1 MERGTYMTSQ
11 HRPIIIGVAGGSGSG
26 KTTVCNKIYDY
37 FSGKSIAMI
46 EHDSYYRDQSD
57 ISFEERLKTNYDH
70 PFAFDT
76 DLLVEHLKKLQNN
89 EDIEVPVYDYSR
101 HTRSDQTIHVKSRD
115 VIIVE
120 GILILEDERLR
131 DLMDIKIYVDTTAD
145 LRIIRR
151 IQRDMQERGR
161 SLDSVIDQY
170 LSVVREMHEQ
180 FVEPSKK
187 YANIIIP
194 EGGHNQVAIDLVIAK
209 IRMIFHERG
218 IENGTESNKL

>member
-1 MERGTYMTSQ
+1 MTSQ

-218 IENGTESNKL
+218 IENGIKSNKL

>member
-1 MERGTYMTSQ
+1 MNLKQ
-11 HRPIIIGVAGGSGSG
+11 KPVIIGVAGGSGSG

-57 ISFEERLKTNYDH
+57 LTFEERLKTNYDH
-70 PFAFDT
+70 PLAFDT
-76 DLLVEHLKKLQNN
+76 DLLVEQLTQLANH
-89 EDIEVPVYDYSR
+89 ESIEVPVYDYAN
-101 HTRSDQTIHVKSRD
+101 HTRGSETICVEPRE
-115 VIIVE
+115 VIIIE
-120 GILILEDERLR
+120 GILILEDKRLR
-131 DLMDIKIYVDTTAD
+131 DLMDIKIYVDTADD

-151 IQRDMQERGR
+151 IERDMKERGR
-161 SLDSVIDQY
+161 SLDSIIHQY

-187 YANIIIP
+187 YADIIMP
-194 EGGHNQVAIDLVIAK
+194 EGGHNKVAIDLVISK

-218 IENGTESNKL
+218 IIEVK

>member
-1 MERGTYMTSQ
+1 MTSQ

-209 IRMIFHERG
+209 IQMIFHERG

>member
-1 MERGTYMTSQ
+1 MTSQ

-76 DLLVEHLKKLQNN
+76 DLLVEHLKKLQNT

>member
-1 MERGTYMTSQ
+1 MYSQ
-11 HRPIIIGVAGGSGSG
+11 HRPVIIGVAGGSGSG
-26 KTTVCNKIYDY
+26 KTTVCNKIDDY
-37 FSGKSIAMI
+37 FSGKSIVII

-76 DLLVEHLKKLQNN
+76 DLLVEQLEKLQKN
-89 EDIEVPVYDYSR
+89 ESIEVPVYDYSR
-101 HTRSDQTIHVKSRD
+101 HTRSDKTIHVEPQE

-120 GILILEDERLR
+120 GILILEDQRLR
-131 DLMDIKIYVDTTAD
+131 DLMDIKIYVDTTSD

-151 IQRDMQERGR
+151 IQRDMTERGR

-180 FVEPSKK
+180 FIEPSKK
-187 YANIIIP
+187 YADIIIP
-194 EGGHNQVAIDLVIAK
+194 EGGHNKVAIDLVITK
-209 IRMIFHERG
+209 IRMIFQERK
-218 IENGTESNKL
+218 ISK

>member
-1 MERGTYMTSQ
+1 MTSQ

>member
-1 MERGTYMTSQ
+1 MDLK
-11 HRPIIIGVAGGSGSG
+11 HKPVIIGVAGGSGSG
-26 KTTVCNKIYDY
+26 KTTVCNRIFDY

-70 PFAFDT
+70 PLAFDT
-76 DLLVEHLKKLQNN
+76 DLLVEHLTKLVNH
-89 EDIEVPVYDYSR
+89 ESIEVPVYDYTN
-101 HTRSDQTIHVKSRD
+101 HTRGKETILVESQE
-115 VIIVE
+115 VIIIE
-120 GILILEDERLR
+120 GILILEDQRLR
-131 DLMDIKIYVDTTAD
+131 DLMDIKIYVDTADD

-151 IQRDMQERGR
+151 IQRDMEERGR
-161 SLDSVIDQY
+161 SLDNIIHQY

-187 YANIIIP
+187 YADVIMP
-194 EGGHNQVAIDLVIAK
+194 EGGHNKVAIDLVISK

-218 IENGTESNKL
+218 IINVE